1 MAAASGLTAEEAA
14 FLFYPNRY
22 AHVSWRAEL
31 MPAAVWDLLAGS
43 PRVEGRFAAFVIEKT
58 GLGDPP
64 VAALATPQARFCQLP
79 GPAAVKVAQKVGL
92 ALNGARIARLID
104 AKLVGRIRSEL
115 GAEAHEFAIRR
126 APLLTH
132 QLDPL
137 APDLAAEMPL
147 GELFERS
154 GVNYIGLALSP
165 LESAV
170 RARFRL
176 KLPRPYAS
184 LLDSPQGD
192 VASEAAWQ
200 VVRKVV
206 REAEPEWSASLD

>member
-14 FLFYPNRY
+14 FLFFPNRY

-31 MPAAVWDLLAGS
+31 MPAAVWDMLASS

-58 GLGDPP
+58 GLGDAP
-64 VAALATPQARFCQLP
+64 VKTLASPQARFCQLP
-79 GPAAVKVAQKVGL
+79 GAAAVQVARKVGL
-92 ALNGARIARLID
+92 ALNGARLARLID

-115 GAEAHEFAIRR
+115 GTEAHEFAIRR
-126 APLLTH
+126 APLLTS
-132 QLDPL
+132 QPDPL
-137 APDLAAEMPL
+137 APDLAGETPL

-165 LESAV
+165 LESSL

-184 LLDSPQGD
+184 PLDAPQGG
-192 VASEAAWQ
+192 VAPEAAWQ

-206 REAEPEWSASLD
+206 REVEPGWSASLD